1 LGKGRLIFGGGR
13 PAVGLRRII
22 GTIGKNGRSGHR
34 IFQSAFHRLAAL
46 KFRNNRD
53 LRDRFVRRWRPIWTE
68 SSGKRRGER
77 CDPWAVPTRQC
88 LRKLGRKLAFCSFS
102 GHETLICLE
111 QTAARLFPR
120 LACIVRFPGG
130 LNFNQVFRIRRRS
143 QGRSGETTPLL
154 ET

>member
-1 LGKGRLIFGGGR
+1 VYAGGGQSGPNR
-13 PAVGLRRII
+13 A
-22 GTIGKNGRSGHR
+22 GKEGVTLELS
-34 IFQSAFHRLAAL
+34 RLVDVCVIDA
-46 KFRNNRD
+46 
-53 LRDRFVRRWRPIWTE
+53 
-68 SSGKRRGER
+68 
-77 CDPWAVPTRQC
+77 
-88 LRKLGRKLAFCSFS
+88 KLGRELAFCSFS

-120 LACIVRFPGG
+120 FACIVRFPGG

>member
-1 LGKGRLIFGGGR
+1 MGEADTGFFKVRFIDSPLSNFEIIMIYGTGSYAGGGQS
-13 PAVGLRRII
+13 GLNRA
-22 GTIGKNGRSGHR
+22 GKEGVTLELS
-34 IFQSAFHRLAAL
+34 RLVNVCAIDA
-46 KFRNNRD
+46 
-53 LRDRFVRRWRPIWTE
+53 
-68 SSGKRRGER
+68 
-77 CDPWAVPTRQC
+77 
-88 LRKLGRKLAFCSFS
+88 KLGRKLAFCSFS